1 MLILAFHVGPET
13 TLIRPSLNM
22 SWTINFVSLGKCVRQ
37 YDAPNPNSTE
47 VIVDLDQGSVKLP
60 TIYVVLRISRSTSL
74 TNNLFRV
81 FGNNGAEDQLINN
94 LDDSYR
100 RIFRYRELAANDVP
114 QPLSNKV
121 GSHES

>member
-22 SWTINFVSLGKCVRQ
+22 SGTINFVSLGKCVRQ

-60 TIYVVLRISRSTSL
+60 PIYVVLRISRSTSL
-74 TNNLFRV
+74 TNNFFRI

-114 QPLSNKV
+114 QPLSNKG

>member
-114 QPLSNKV
+114 QPLSNKG

>member
-47 VIVDLDQGSVKLP
+47 VIVDLDQGSDKFSP
-60 TIYVVLRISRSTSL
+60 IYVVLRISRSTSL

-114 QPLSNKV
+114 QPLSNKG